1 MLQYVFTSIYKSG
14 SIKKENVST
23 KFKKSIE
30 INCERGENMKQNKV
44 YEIRLKIFLL
54 RDIPVIKIMGEEA
67 EFIDSALAKDSKWL
81 EYHEK
86 NCLKNY
92 CMGGLY
98 PIEKDGVYKKEEIYT
113 ITIRTVDVE
122 LAKYFSKELRNHYT
136 ESIKGLTLENRILP
150 KKFISE
156 IYTLTPVIMKTDKGY
171 WRDQISINEF
181 ERLLVE
187 NLIKKYNQ
195 YTGEKIDEDFQLY
208 TGLTFMNRKP
218 VKVEY
223 KGIHLL
229 GDKVNLKISDDVRA
243 QELAYVLLGT
253 GIGTMNARGYGYCNY
268 RWL

>member
-1 MLQYVFTSIYKSG
+1 M
-14 SIKKENVST
+14 
-23 KFKKSIE
+23 
-30 INCERGENMKQNKV
+30 
-44 YEIRLKIFLL
+44 
-54 RDIPVIKIMGEEA
+54 
-67 EFIDSALAKDSKWL
+67 
-81 EYHEK
+81 
-86 NCLKNY
+86 
-92 CMGGLY
+92 
-98 PIEKDGVYKKEEIYT
+98 
-113 ITIRTVDVE
+113 
-122 LAKYFSKELRNHYT
+122 
-136 ESIKGLTLENRILP
+136 P
-150 KKFISE
+150 KKFIGE
-156 IYTLTPVIMKTDKGY
+156 IYTLTPVIIKTDKGY

-181 ERLLVE
+181 ERLLAE

>member
-1 MLQYVFTSIYKSG
+1 M
-14 SIKKENVST
+14 
-23 KFKKSIE
+23 
-30 INCERGENMKQNKV
+30 
-44 YEIRLKIFLL
+44 
-54 RDIPVIKIMGEEA
+54 
-67 EFIDSALAKDSKWL
+67 
-81 EYHEK
+81 
-86 NCLKNY
+86 
-92 CMGGLY
+92 
-98 PIEKDGVYKKEEIYT
+98 
-113 ITIRTVDVE
+113 
-122 LAKYFSKELRNHYT
+122 
-136 ESIKGLTLENRILP
+136 P

-156 IYTLTPVIMKTDKGY
+156 IYTLTPVIIKTDKGY

-208 TGLTFMNRKP
+208 TSLTFMNRKP